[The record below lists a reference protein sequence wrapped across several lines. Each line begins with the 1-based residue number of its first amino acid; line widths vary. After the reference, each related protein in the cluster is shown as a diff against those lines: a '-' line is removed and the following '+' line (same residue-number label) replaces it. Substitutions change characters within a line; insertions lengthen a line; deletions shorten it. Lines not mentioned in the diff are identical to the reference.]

1 MRGSDIVPEHF
12 EQLGQGPC
20 RVTVVIDNK
29 NTRRVIGCPGANV
42 TVLARGW
49 LGNFG
54 GGEADSELR
63 SRVRAAAL
71 CRDGCA
77 VKFGEPLGTIS
88 RHIICS
94 GQLFAQFFRSHPE
107 ELPEAQRGQLQAQEA
122 VRRLIL
128 SVPGPELV

>member
-1 MRGSDIVPEHF
+1 MRLPA
-12 EQLGQGPC
+12 
-20 RVTVVIDNK
+20 RVYDKVWLEAVREPGENSMCQNVVERNSFRFSRSCNPSRSSQRCD
-29 NTRRVIGCPGANV
+29 RRGANGNELGAIG
-42 TVLARGW
+42 LAT
-49 LGNFG
+49 
-54 GGEADSELR
+54 
-63 SRVRAAAL
+63 
-71 CRDGCA
+71 
-77 VKFGEPLGTIS
+77 GTIS

>member
-1 MRGSDIVPEHF
+1 MVGTQRLRISPQSNDNWIKWIVTDLFCHNPSSSPCLPRQDQEERSCGS
-12 EQLGQGPC
+12 
-20 RVTVVIDNK
+20 
-29 NTRRVIGCPGANV
+29 PG
-42 TVLARGW
+42 T
-49 LGNFG
+49 
-54 GGEADSELR
+54 
-63 SRVRAAAL
+63 
-71 CRDGCA
+71 
-77 VKFGEPLGTIS
+77 GTIS